1 MKTDRGKGE
10 EEKITQETLEAKL
23 REVADAVNA
32 TSQPA
37 REAAWRIGLIT
48 AAFLVILDTSSASAG
63 GADHAPTSKCGA
75 AERN

>member
-1 MKTDRGKGE
+1 MKTDSGKSE

-48 AAFLVILDTSSASAG
+48 AAFLVILAYFLGKRRGSRSRSYIEVRSS
-63 GADHAPTSKCGA
+63 
-75 AERN
+75 